1 MEKSEKNFLER
12 MADAIPGLSGYR
24 AREDRRTTDKRLR
37 EYLASRLDAV
47 RDRIEAAK
55 LDMTN
60 RGDLAALGE
69 VGTVERRLQA
79 ATDTLR
85 FASYGYSGFFDQLK
99 VDEGRLDQLYTH
111 DLKVVDAVAALER
124 TVADP
129 AHTVAQ
135 AASCVDALTALLEAR
150 KHLWDTP

>member
-24 AREDRRTTDKRLR
+24 AKEDRRTTDKRLR
-37 EYLASRLDAV
+37 DYLASRLDAV

-60 RGDLAALGE
+60 RGDLAGLGE
-69 VGTVERRLQA
+69 IGLLGRRLQ
-79 ATDTLR
+79 TITETLR

-99 VDEGRLDQLYTH
+99 IDEAKLDGLYAQ
-111 DLKVVDAVAALER
+111 DLKLVDGVSALEKV
-124 TVADP
+124 VADP

-135 AASCVDALTALLEAR
+135 AAAAVDALDSLLQAR
-150 KHLWDTP
+150 KHLWDAP